1 MSETPATDYIQAMIS
16 ALSGLPKP
24 RVLRFGATKL
34 MPGEMAISIERDDA
48 IYVMASRLFW
58 AKLDTRHLAGILSDL
73 TKSAFSG
80 PFLGTPIFD
89 LDSSPDLMEEFCK
102 ACLGGVTL

>member
-34 MPGEMAISIERDDA
+34 MSGEMAISIEQDDA

-58 AKLDTRHLAGILSDL
+58 AKLDTRHLAGVLADV

-89 LDSSPDLMEEFCK
+89 LDASPELMEEFCK
-102 ACLGGVTL
+102 ALFGGATL